1 MPDESDPTVIPIF
14 IDPDNYR
21 WVLYNKMKCCRGGL
35 LIPSQQLFNAL
46 AELDYSKNTRRFDA
60 IKGLLIFDKNGFIYM
75 V

>member
-1 MPDESDPTVIPIF
+1 
-14 IDPDNYR
+14 
-21 WVLYNKMKCCRGGL
+21 MKCCRGGL